1 VPKVSV
7 NPSLKIALTSFQ
19 DALGVKIWLDLLKG
33 LWSYGGFKLRGSGF
47 PTNFQRPLAAKLSV
61 RPVMLKYA
69 GTMAPT
75 APMAP
80 ILLVVGGAKVELAQ
94 ALVPCE
100 TGAM

>member
-1 VPKVSV
+1 MHG
-7 NPSLKIALTSFQ
+7 LHTMA
-19 DALGVKIWLDLLKG
+19 GVVI
-33 LWSYGGFKLRGSGF
+33 
-47 PTNFQRPLAAKLSV
+47 
-61 RPVMLKYA
+61 LKYA

-80 ILLVVGGAKVELAQ
+80 ILLVVGWAKVELAQ

>member
-1 VPKVSV
+1 MTVVWTIYTTVVSV
-7 NPSLKIALTSFQ
+7 VLKTIYTTVVSI
-19 DALGVKIWLDLLKG
+19 VH
-33 LWSYGGFKLRGSGF
+33 LW
-47 PTNFQRPLAAKLSV
+47 TTV
-61 RPVMLKYA
+61 ILKYA

-100 TGAM
+100 TGAL